1 MNNTKANATKN
12 THRLFFSLWPS
23 EQSRQRISEIL
34 NKFPQ
39 QANQKRTSPEN
50 LHITLHFLGPVTD
63 DVKAC
68 MQAAAQHVQ
77 SKSFTLNLDRYGH
90 FSAKKILW
98 LGSKNQSTG
107 LLQLHKNL
115 GNALTHC
122 GYQNDDRIYRPHVT
136 LMRNCAELP
145 TSKLDFTIPWQAN
158 EFVLVESIPV
168 QKDGKSTV
176 NYRVIEKYPLL
187 SS

>member
-1 MNNTKANATKN
+1 MNVTKN
-12 THRLFFSLWPS
+12 IHRLFFALWPS
-23 EQSRQRISEIL
+23 LQNRKHISEIL

-39 QANQKRTSPEN
+39 QENQKRTSPDN
-50 LHITLHFLGPVTD
+50 LHLTLHFVGPVTE
-63 DVKAC
+63 DVKTC
-68 MQAAAQHVQ
+68 MQAAAHQVQ

-115 GNALTHC
+115 GDALTHC
-122 GYQNDDRIYRPHVT
+122 GYQNDERIYRPHVT
-136 LMRNCAELP
+136 LIRNCAELP
-145 TSKLDFTIPWQAN
+145 ISKLEFTIPWQAN

-187 SS
+187 TS